1 MKPRGPPRPG
11 YKRMSL
17 ITVTSPHLHRPLDTG
32 QVMRNVI
39 IATLP
44 GLVALT
50 WFFGWGTLINMVWA
64 SLVAVALEAI
74 MLKWRGRPVN
84 FFLQDCSALVT
95 AILLALA
102 LPPTAPWWLTVVAL
116 IFAIAIAK
124 HLYGGL
130 GSNPFNPAMI
140 GYVLVLI
147 SFPKQM
153 TSWLPAQSLEGVTA
167 LGFVDS
173 LSLIF
178 TGQVAEHGVDAFT
191 LATPLDTFRTYH
203 GNFEKLA
210 AIPVMQGQWAGVGWE
225 WINLGFLIGGLY
237 LLGKRLITW
246 HIPVSMLSALAMLAL
261 PFYASDPHNY
271 ASPLFHLFS
280 GGAMLGAFFIA
291 TDPVTAATSARGKL
305 IFGAGIGILVFVIRT
320 FGGYPDAVAFSVLI
334 MNIAVPML
342 DYYTQPR
349 TYGHA
354 SPKRGLPPKQ
364 PSPQQSPPKQ

>member
-1 MKPRGPPRPG
+1 
-11 YKRMSL
+11 MSIL
-17 ITVTSPHLHRPLDTG
+17 TVTSPHMHRPLDTG
-32 QVMRNVI
+32 QVMRTVI
-39 IATLP
+39 LATLP
-44 GLVALT
+44 GLAALT
-50 WFFGWGTLINMVWA
+50 WFFGWGTLINIVWG
-64 SLVAVALEAI
+64 SLVAIAFEAA
-74 MLKWRGRPVN
+74 MLKLRGRPVN
-84 FFLQDCSALVT
+84 FFLRDCSALVT

-102 LPPTAPWWLTVVAL
+102 LPPTVPWWLTMVAL
-116 IFAIAIAK
+116 LFAIVIAK

-147 SFPKQM
+147 SFPKHM
-153 TSWLPAQSLEGVTA
+153 TAWLPAQSLTGATA

-178 TGQVAEHGVDAFT
+178 TGHVADHGVDAFT
-191 LATPLDTFRTYH
+191 MATPLDTFRNYH
-203 GNFEKLA
+203 GQFEKLA
-210 AIPVMQGQWAGVGWE
+210 AAPVMHGQWAGVGWE
-225 WINLGFLIGGLY
+225 WVNLGFLVGGLY
-237 LLGKRLITW
+237 LLAKRLITW
-246 HIPVSMLSALAMLAL
+246 HIPVSMLAALALL
-261 PFYASDPHNY
+261 SFPFYASDPDNH

-305 IFGAGIGILVFVIRT
+305 IFGAGIGIFVFVIRT

-334 MNIAVPML
+334 MNITAPFL

-354 SPKRGLPPKQ
+354 APKRGLPPKQ
-364 PSPQQSPPKQ
+364 